1 MEFVHHRY
9 PPTSLGSVITS
20 DKSDYKD
27 YMDNKRELE
36 NLLS

>member
-1 MEFVHHRY
+1 MESVHHRY
-9 PPTSLGSVITS
+9 SPTSLGSVITS

-27 YMDNKRELE
+27 YKGNKRELE

>member
-9 PPTSLGSVITS
+9 SPTSLGSVITS

-27 YMDNKRELE
+27 YMGNKREFK